1 MKNLKIK
8 SYCKINLSLN
18 VLKKLRNGY
27 HSIDS
32 LITFCNL
39 YDIITISKIKSSKD
53 KISFSGKFK
62 KGININ
68 SNTITKVLNLLRK
81 SKFLKEQNFK
91 INVHKNIPHGSGLG
105 GGSSNAAALLNFFNI
120 KMNLKIKDKKIKVIA
135 NKVGFDAP
143 ICLEK
148 KNTLVT
154 GRKGKILRIS
164 KNFLLNALILYPN
177 LNCSTK
183 IIYKNHIIEKK
194 SKFHLSFS
202 KKSKKGLID
211 YLVKQNND
219 LQKTVIKFYPNIKE
233 IINFI
238 SSQKGCHFSRI
249 SGSGSSCIGIFSNMQ
264 KAIRAQKLIKL
275 KYPNFWCVVSK
286 TI

>member
-1 MKNLKIK
+1 M
-8 SYCKINLSLN
+8 
-18 VLKKLRNGY
+18 
-27 HSIDS
+27 
-32 LITFCNL
+32 
-39 YDIITISKIKSSKD
+39 
-53 KISFSGKFK
+53 
-62 KGININ
+62 
-68 SNTITKVLNLLRK
+68 
-81 SKFLKEQNFK
+81 
-91 INVHKNIPHGSGLG
+91 
-105 GGSSNAAALLNFFNI
+105 
-120 KMNLKIKDKKIKVIA
+120 
-135 NKVGFDAP
+135 
-143 ICLEK
+143 
-148 KNTLVT
+148 T

-183 IIYKNHIIEKK
+183 SIYKNHIIEKK